1 MVAKAGLKRKVKE
14 GEKEKEGV
22 KEAEEEF
29 QTAYSEVEKEVVE
42 LVSSRIAYRAS
53 SPAFKK
59 LAGLFHVPSDTER

>member
-29 QTAYSEVEKEVVE
+29 QTAYTEVEKEVVE
-42 LVSSRIAYRAS
+42 LVSSVS
-53 SPAFKK
+53 M
-59 LAGLFHVPSDTER
+59 

>member
-14 GEKEKEGV
+14 GEKEKEGI

-42 LVSSRIAYRAS
+42 LVSVA
-53 SPAFKK
+53 P
-59 LAGLFHVPSDTER
+59 L

>member
-14 GEKEKEGV
+14 GEKEKEGI

-42 LVSSRIAYRAS
+42 LVSFAS
-53 SPAFKK
+53 FAEPRRQLSWCLRGSPTFSF
-59 LAGLFHVPSDTER
+59 GSER